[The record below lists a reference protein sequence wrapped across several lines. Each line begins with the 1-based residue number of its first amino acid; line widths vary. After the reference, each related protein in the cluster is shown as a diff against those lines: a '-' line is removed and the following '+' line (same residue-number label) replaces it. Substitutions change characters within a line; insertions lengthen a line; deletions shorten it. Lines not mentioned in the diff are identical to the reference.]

1 MSNVTLIS
9 LICRIDRVLAPGI
22 RCTVH
27 IEPKAYG
34 TPGKSLKGTVVS
46 PSEPRERD
54 GTYWGYQTRM
64 ASSIKAIFDEAPFP
78 GGYDLKVGTSERGD
92 ISVDDESFGSSYT
105 KERQSFKHA
114 IIVLGGVA
122 GIEECVDADETMDI
136 SGDKS
141 KSLFDMWVNVC
152 QFQGSRTIRTEEAL
166 LISLA
171 RLRPFLFSIPI
182 ESKKKERKNLPTTV
196 DFSDDEVSE
205 ESSSEE
211 EED

>member
-1 MSNVTLIS
+1 M
-9 LICRIDRVLAPGI
+9 
-22 RCTVH
+22 
-27 IEPKAYG
+27 E
-34 TPGKSLKGTVVS
+34 
-46 PSEPRERD
+46 
-54 GTYWGYQTRM
+54 
-64 ASSIKAIFDEAPFP
+64 
-78 GGYDLKVGTSERGD
+78 
-92 ISVDDESFGSSYT
+92 
-105 KERQSFKHA
+105 
-114 IIVLGGVA
+114 
-122 GIEECVDADETMDI
+122 I

-182 ESKKKERKNLPTTV
+182 ESKKKERTNLPKTV

-205 ESSSEE
+205 ESSSED

>member
-1 MSNVTLIS
+1 M
-9 LICRIDRVLAPGI
+9 
-22 RCTVH
+22 H

-34 TPGKSLKGTVVS
+34 TPGKSLKGKVVS

-122 GIEECVDADETMDI
+122 GIEECVDADETMEI

-182 ESKKKERKNLPTTV
+182 ESNKKEITNLPKTV